1 MSVCGCSYI
10 RTYIRMSLC
19 GCLYLRMYVCLC
31 GCLYLRMYVRMPV
44 CVWLFV
50 CTYVGVYFSYV
61 RIYVNFNHHLVQ
73 ESEVTLDFAAQVI
86 LADDETIDMT
96 GRAKRN

>member
-1 MSVCGCSYI
+1 M
-10 RTYIRMSLC
+10 C
-19 GCLYLRMYVCLC
+19 GCLYVRTYVCPDVIDCMYVCGCVLLLRMY
-31 GCLYLRMYVRMPV
+31 Y
-44 CVWLFV
+44 
-50 CTYVGVYFSYV
+50 
-61 RIYVNFNHHLVQ
+61 FNHHPVQ